1 MWYPVSGL
9 TAMELLKD
17 NVLPTYSWICSDW
30 EIYWDHHGHFEQ
42 IQVWTLFLANHSK
55 KHQSISP
62 WTADKFLWKLA
73 HGLSLSPSSY
83 GSFTAVSWTFYRL
96 FRLWV
101 LERSWG
107 FLIIAISNLEDFL
120 VVRAFINAIPKRHF
134 PKTKF
139 YVNPGFINSVDS
151 SGGYLK
157 SQDSPRK
164 KRVISCP
171 LWAILGTILSPWA
184 KHYASLY

>member
-101 LERSWG
+101 LEKSWG
-107 FLIIAISNLEDFL
+107 FLIAISNLEDFL
-120 VVRAFINAIPKRHF
+120 VVRAFINAIPKRHC
-134 PKTKF
+134 PKTTF

>member
-120 VVRAFINAIPKRHF
+120 VVGIHKCNTKKALPKDKVSCQPRIHKFRWFIRRIPQI
-134 PKTKF
+134 
-139 YVNPGFINSVDS
+139 PGFSAKEK
-151 SGGYLK
+151 GYFMPTM
-157 SQDSPRK
+157 SYPRND
-164 KRVISCP
+164 IITMS
-171 LWAILGTILSPWA
+171 
-184 KHYASLY
+184 